1 MHNTVKTHA
10 LPAETAEK
18 IARTA
23 KSIEQYVVA
32 GSNIKKEIGDEGVE
46 RLESLRRQLAKS
58 LKGMADADVTIVRGV
73 DEIHLNSLTK
83 LAHEV
88 LLPKSDSLC
97 AYLDERNETGQST
110 LLLAN
115 TRRFS
120 LLGTHENKYMMIE
133 SNKLGSDVRS
143 IFENSRLLFI
153 K

>member
-18 IARTA
+18 IAKTA

-32 GSNIKKEIGDEGVE
+32 GSNLKKEIGDAGVE

-58 LKGMADADVTIVRGV
+58 LKGMTAADLSLVRGV
-73 DEIHLNSLTK
+73 DEIHLNSLIK
-83 LAHEV
+83 LAHEI

-97 AYLDERNETGQST
+97 AYLDEWDETGQST

-115 TRRFS
+115 ARRFT
-120 LLGTHENKYMMIE
+120 LLDTHENKYMIIE
-133 SNKLGSDVRS
+133 SDKLGSDIRS
-143 IFENSRLLFI
+143 VFENSRQLFI

>member
-1 MHNTVKTHA
+1 MHNTVKTYA

-18 IARTA
+18 IAKIA

-32 GSNIKKEIGDEGVE
+32 GSNLKKEIGDAGVE
-46 RLESLRRQLAKS
+46 RLESLRKQLAKD
-58 LKGMADADVTIVRGV
+58 LKRMTNADVTIVRGV
-73 DEIHLNSLTK
+73 DEIHINKLIK

-97 AYLDERNETGQST
+97 AYLDEQNETGQST
-110 LLLAN
+110 TLLAN
-115 TRRFS
+115 ARRFT
-120 LLGTHENKYMMIE
+120 LLGTHENKYMIIE
-133 SNKLGSDVRS
+133 SDKLGTDIRS